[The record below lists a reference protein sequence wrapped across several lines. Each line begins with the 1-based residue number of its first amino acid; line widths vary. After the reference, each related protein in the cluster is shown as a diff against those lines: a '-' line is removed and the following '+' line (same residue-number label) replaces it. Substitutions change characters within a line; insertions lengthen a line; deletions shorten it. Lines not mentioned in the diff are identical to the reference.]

1 MPALG
6 MNHCNNSR
14 SALRCQPGRLLL
26 LLIPGKH
33 AQLQPKEPSCM
44 GQGGRAAQLPQR
56 QSILTE
62 LGWRRQEWS
71 EAPQEP
77 VVGTLLNSTE
87 GSARAAWE
95 SSLLQNF
102 SSLNNSKAPHPT
114 AAIVVREGIPTRT
127 MISTTFFR
135 WKKKTGNAAQ
145 QKQNFHS
152 SSSSTTSLLPKGS
165 RLTCLQSAVQQG
177 CIFSSKDPK
186 AVMWWKPPRLE
197 IAMGGSSLCTLERAA
212 H

>member
-1 MPALG
+1 MSAWQAPAPPHPRKMG
-6 MNHCNNSR
+6 STT
-14 SALRCQPGRLLL
+14 AKG
-26 LLIPGKH
+26 
-33 AQLQPKEPSCM
+33 AQM
-44 GQGGRAAQLPQR
+44 DGARWQR
-56 QSILTE
+56 NPAPRE
-62 LGWRRQEWS
+62 LFWKRQEWA
-71 EAPQEP
+71 EVPQNP

-87 GSARAAWE
+87 ESARAAWE

-102 SSLNNSKAPHPT
+102 SLNNSKAPHPT

-152 SSSSTTSLLPKGS
+152 SSSSTTSLPPKGS

-186 AVMWWKPPRLE
+186 AAMWWKPPRLE